1 MVKIAFGYAE
11 TPTMLSRFL
20 TNAVEILMLSG
31 PGLLPKD
38 PVGVVQ
44 GQERIPAQGESVLFL
59 PHFLCSGDLSFSIFV
74 LELW

>member
-1 MVKIAFGYAE
+1 
-11 TPTMLSRFL
+11 MLSRFL

-44 GQERIPAQGESVLFL
+44 GQERILLRGKCPLSTTICVFWGLKFFDICV
-59 PHFLCSGDLSFSIFV
+59 GDVVDQRF
-74 LELW
+74 